1 MLQVLNSSKSFLIFT
16 IGNSLVKF
24 HAKQVAKSRKSLT
37 NGKKMIGLEMN
48 NTWVVGSSS
57 HQYIKNNNDKIKM
70 ILIKRPDFF
79 FYAQLYHTECN
90 NPSWLVALTTF

>member
-79 FYAQLYHTECN
+79 FMHNCIIQSATILRG
-90 NPSWLVALTTF
+90 